1 MKDLTQIEDALKAA
15 DISYTVHGVL
25 GQSQYV
31 TATDLQGFCPEDFAD
46 VEQSVCGKIGSE
58 DATLFAPAG
67 FADDQDMYDA
77 MSSVGMYIGQ

>member
-25 GQSQYV
+25 GQSQY
-31 TATDLQGFCPEDFAD
+31 
-46 VEQSVCGKIGSE
+46 
-58 DATLFAPAG
+58 
-67 FADDQDMYDA
+67 A